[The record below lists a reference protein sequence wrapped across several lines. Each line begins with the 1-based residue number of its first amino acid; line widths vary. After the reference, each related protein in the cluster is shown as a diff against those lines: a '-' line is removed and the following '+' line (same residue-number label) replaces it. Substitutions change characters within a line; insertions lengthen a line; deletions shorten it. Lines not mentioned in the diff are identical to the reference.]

1 MAERMKRID
10 LQMGNITKVLLTHL
24 DADRIAGIPLLRRSV
39 PRVQVYGTSAM
50 HTQLQDETFVHN
62 LWQEDQEIS
71 KWFASPDDAPVISY
85 EEFKTSLKID
95 KYLVDSD
102 TITLDEDLSIRA
114 VATPG
119 HRKHSMSYLVVPH
132 EFVITD
138 ETFGYNQGRRLCAP
152 GGDFNLSAT
161 LESVKKFDHI
171 ELSGIGLPYVGAITG
186 DLVRKHLDMLHL
198 NTNDLINEVRQA
210 QESGL
215 EELEIKKQVQEAFY
229 TSSLRDPCFLR
240 SLSRSFEQIWAQVFR
255 A

>member
-10 LQMGNITKVLLTHL
+10 LQMRNITKVLLTHL

-39 PRVQVYGTSAM
+39 PGVQVYGTSAM
-50 HTQLQDETFVHN
+50 HSQLQDETFVHH

-71 KWFASPDDAPVISY
+71 KWFASPDGAPVIPY
-85 EEFKTSLKID
+85 EEFKASLKID

-138 ETFGYNQGRRLCAP
+138 ETFAYNQGRRLCAP

-215 EELEIKKQVQEAFY
+215 EEHEIKKQVQEAFY